1 MEYVEVRCLDLNPF
15 EPLGINAEQIRFLDT
30 FLLLCLLAPSPPDSA
45 ESRAS
50 LSRNQTRVVERGR
63 EPGLQL
69 ETDTGLVALADWA
82 MQLLEA
88 CEPIVGALDR
98 ATSSGARDS
107 VSVSE
112 RPTDTYGTSLQT
124 QKDKISRPAMTPS
137 AKVIAAMAIHG
148 SFFEFTI
155 HQAQEIQRHLQDIP
169 VTQAAFAAL
178 QKESADSLRR
188 QAEVEAADIQTF
200 EEFLE
205 DYLALP

>member
-1 MEYVEVRCLDLNPF
+1 
-15 EPLGINAEQIRFLDT
+15 
-30 FLLLCLLAPSPPDSA
+30 LLLCLLAPSPPDSA

-82 MQLLEA
+82 RQLLEA
-88 CEPIVGALDR
+88 CDPIVGALDR
-98 ATSSGARDS
+98 ATRGGASDS
-107 VSVSE
+107 DSLSE
-112 RPTDTYGTSLQT
+112 GPTDTYGASLQT
-124 QKDKISRPAMTPS
+124 QKEKVSRPAMTPS
-137 AKVIAAMAIHG
+137 AKVIAAMAMHG
-148 SFFEFTI
+148 SFFKFTM
-155 HQAQEIQRHLQDIP
+155 HQAQEIQRHLQSMP
-169 VTQAAFAAL
+169 VTQAAIAAL

-205 DYLALP
+205 DYLALPWDVVSEQG

>member
-1 MEYVEVRCLDLNPF
+1 
-15 EPLGINAEQIRFLDT
+15 
-30 FLLLCLLAPSPPDSA
+30 
-45 ESRAS
+45 
-50 LSRNQTRVVERGR
+50 
-63 EPGLQL
+63 
-69 ETDTGLVALADWA
+69 

-112 RPTDTYGTSLQT
+112 RPTDTYCTSLQT

>member
-1 MEYVEVRCLDLNPF
+1 M
-15 EPLGINAEQIRFLDT
+15 GINAEQIRFLDT

-88 CEPIVGALDR
+88 CEPIGGALDR

-148 SFFEFTI
+148 SFFEFTM

-200 EEFLE
+200 EEFLA